1 MNNTTASTPSL
12 HRFGPAHTSGAFGS
26 PLSWLQVA
34 TLLIGLYAAYR
45 VFASTGIVGMAVAV
59 GIVFAVCMIVF
70 VPVRGREPIEWLPL
84 ILFTLGRRV
93 FGKHHRRSNAP
104 LAGFSGTVHDPSGPG
119 APPPL
124 DLPPDLKHIEL
135 IEAAFDRHQ
144 VGVIKD
150 RQARTYSVVLKVRV
164 GAFGLLSTNDQQRR
178 VEAWSGLLTN
188 LCREGTPI
196 SRLQWI
202 ERTIPTDPDE
212 LVRYHLGHRDSSI
225 GRNESV
231 VQSYESLINDST
243 AATQD
248 HELFLVVQISVRR
261 AKQLI
266 KRLAPNQD
274 EGACLL
280 LQQELQAIADAL
292 VSCDIE
298 PLGVLKPRTL
308 AKHIRLAYDPFQR
321 RALDRLGAIDPA
333 SDGVSAVNAFPLASR
348 TAWDHYQTDG
358 ALHATYWIA
367 ELPRRDVPF
376 TFLLPLLLQANM
388 QRSIAVVMEPLEISK
403 ALSKVEAAIVGDQ
416 TSEHVRRSKGFATTA
431 RRAKHS
437 NDLLSRESELAAG
450 YGEFRY
456 SGYVTVSASTHQEL
470 EQACAA
476 MENRALQSRL
486 QLRRMN
492 GMQDLA
498 FSNTLPLARGLS
510 GAGGAR

>member
-1 MNNTTASTPSL
+1 MPPSAQHASSL

-34 TLLIGLYAAYR
+34 TLLAGLYGAYR
-45 VFASTGIVGMAVAV
+45 VFASTGIAGVLAAV
-59 GIVFAVCMIVF
+59 GIVLAICAIVF
-70 VPVRGREPIEWLPL
+70 VPIRGREPIEWLPL
-84 ILFTLGRRV
+84 LLYALTRRILGTNR
-93 FGKHHRRSNAP
+93 RRSRAP
-104 LAGFSGTVHDPSGPG
+104 GHGFGGAAHDPAG
-119 APPPL
+119 AGTPPPL
-124 DLPPDLKHIEL
+124 DLPPDLRHIEL
-135 IEAAFDRHQ
+135 IEAMFDRHV

-150 RQARTYSVVLKVRV
+150 RAARTYAVVLKVRV
-164 GAFGLLSTNDQQRR
+164 GAFGLLSTGDQQRR

-196 SRLQWI
+196 SRVQWL

-212 LVRYHLGHRDSSI
+212 LVRYHLTQRDQTI
-225 GRNESV
+225 PRGEDV
-231 VQSYESLINDST
+231 VASYESLINDST

-261 AKQLI
+261 AKHLI
-266 KRLAPNQD
+266 KRLAPDQD
-274 EGACLL
+274 QGACLL

-292 VSCDIE
+292 IACDIE

-321 RALDRLGAIDPA
+321 RALDRLGAIDPDR
-333 SDGVSAVNAFPLASR
+333 DGVSAVNAFPLASE
-348 TAWDHYQTDG
+348 THWDHYRTDG
-358 ALHATYWIA
+358 AVHATYWIA

-388 QRSIAVVMEPLEISK
+388 QRSISMVMEPLEISK

-431 RRAKHS
+431 RRAKRS
-437 NDLLSRESELAAG
+437 NDLLSREAELAAG

-456 SGYVTVSASTHQEL
+456 AGYVTVSASTPDEL

-498 FSNTLPLARGLS
+498 FANTLPLARGLV
-510 GAGGAR
+510 GAGGAT